1 MSFLSGHDKVKCIL
15 GVALTN
21 NKKYVALI
29 EETEESEAQ
38 QVRFDWGKGICV
50 TIKCSMCFE
59 RGAGVSGIW
68 VV

>member
-38 QVRFDWGKGICV
+38 QVSFDWGREAQRNKSNV
-50 TIKCSMCFE
+50 
-59 RGAGVSGIW
+59 
-68 VV
+68 